1 MRHFAWCLIVSGL
14 VIGSIFV
21 SYAIHATTMDEAVW
35 IQRELQRQD
44 TPPLRQ
50 LHKMVVNID
59 KVGAGKHV
67 SGWKRQMCESI
78 RRAVKASR
86 RAIHATN
93 HSASPHKAER
103 MALKTKKAVVK
114 AAMGL

>member
-1 MRHFAWCLIVSGL
+1 MHKL
-14 VIGSIFV
+14 VV
-21 SYAIHATTMDEAVW
+21 K
-35 IQRELQRQD
+35 L
-44 TPPLRQ
+44 
-50 LHKMVVNID
+50 D

-67 SGWKRQMCESI
+67 SRWKRQMDQSI

-93 HSASPHKAER
+93 HSASPLKAER